1 MAKTKQTKKVKPFGS
16 PERKL
21 INKAIKEAEH
31 KSVKKKA
38 ASLLASSHKDQKV
51 GLFLEK
57 DMQDAMDLYRQSRL
71 PGFGERSLSIGA
83 VCERFK
89 GKNITFGSLQKRL
102 SGKVTTIGPASG
114 GKGRPRV
121 VPTDVEGKNTLHK
134 TGSFCFSL

>member
-1 MAKTKQTKKVKPFGS
+1 MARTKQTKKVKPFGS

-21 INKAIKEAEH
+21 INKAIVKAKH

-38 ASLLASSHKDQKV
+38 ASVLASSHKDQKV

-71 PGFGERSLSIGA
+71 PGFGERPLSIRA

-102 SGKVTTIGPASG
+102 SGEVTTIGPASG

-121 VPTDVEGKNTLHK
+121 LPRDVEGKNTLHK